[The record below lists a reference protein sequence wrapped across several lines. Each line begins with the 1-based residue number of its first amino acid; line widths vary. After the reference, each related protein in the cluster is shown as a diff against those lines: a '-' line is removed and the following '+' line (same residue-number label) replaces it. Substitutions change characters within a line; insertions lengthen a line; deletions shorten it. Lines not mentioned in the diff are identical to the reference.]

1 MVQLVQQQ
9 VVELCVSGARGSG
22 VGGDGVSRYVWVL
35 TGIGMD
41 TVARGVG
48 VWCVTV
54 CVMFVLVFVA
64 VLFVGGVFS

>member
-1 MVQLVQQQ
+1 
-9 VVELCVSGARGSG
+9 
-22 VGGDGVSRYVWVL
+22 VSRYVWVL